1 MPWYSDG
8 PAGSVLP
15 GPGRDGRIAA
25 ALPAADG
32 GEEIMIQDVERILFT
47 EEQLQKR
54 VAELGA
60 QITADYAG
68 KNPVLASVVPQS
80 VITRPAK
87 PHSSRR
93 ISVSSSLL
101 LAEWMPFTRL

>member
-1 MPWYSDG
+1 MVRS
-8 PAGSVLP
+8 
-15 GPGRDGRIAA
+15 
-25 ALPAADG
+25 LPASTQPA
-32 GEEIMIQDVERILFT
+32 
-47 EEQLQKR
+47 
-54 VAELGA
+54 VAEEPYL
-60 QITADYAG
+60 
-68 KNPVLASVVPQS
+68 NPVLASVVPQS